1 MEKSTDLSRDEFI
14 SINHELSAIVD
25 KYECYKKYL
34 VCSNS
39 ENHYIENY
47 NINFENSH
55 LPSDIKLIGDSYK
68 SNSNIKINI
77 I

>member
-1 MEKSTDLSRDEFI
+1 MKRKHIELSQKLEKSTDLSRDEFI

-47 NINFENSH
+47 KGNSR
-55 LPSDIKLIGDSYK
+55 SKR
-68 SNSNIKINI
+68 I
-77 I
+77 ITR